1 MQGAGT
7 LLGAAAGEA
16 ASLRRSR
23 RVSEEPDPPSAHL
36 STLKAVAFHLLH
48 HGELDAER
56 MKAELES
63 VAQAQSRA
71 LHHGHPVNVSLSSS
85 AIPLGL
91 WYRHDATALVD
102 VVGRLGSLQL
112 ATPETVAAALTVG
125 AAVAATTYG
134 QRHLDVWH
142 AVIETVH
149 MHEHARHSELGNAIP
164 DAWHTTDREGHVSL
178 LSTAPVRAVL
188 HTAKL
193 ASHDDSA
200 GADGVVRDATT
211 SSAHFGFFVGAM
223 VGARHGIRTWGW
235 PVPEADWYS
244 EVGRR
249 LMENRADTSG
259 LADPG
264 ASAF

>member
-1 MQGAGT
+1 MRGT

-23 RVSEEPDPPSAHL
+23 RVSEEPDPPRHL

-48 HGELDAER
+48 HGELNTER

-102 VVGRLGSLQL
+102 VVGDG
-112 ATPETVAAALTVG
+112 VAATGNARDGGGCLLTVG
-125 AAVAATTYG
+125 RGGGRHNYG
-134 QRHLDVWH
+134 QRHLNIWH

-193 ASHDDSA
+193 TSHDDSA
-200 GADGVVRDATT
+200 GADENHARCDDLQR
-211 SSAHFGFFVGAM
+211 FGFFVGAM
-223 VGARHGIRTWGW
+223 VGDASRN
-235 PVPEADWYS
+235 PD
-244 EVGRR
+244 
-249 LMENRADTSG
+249 LG
-259 LADPG
+259 LASCPKPIGTARSG
-264 ASAF
+264 AA